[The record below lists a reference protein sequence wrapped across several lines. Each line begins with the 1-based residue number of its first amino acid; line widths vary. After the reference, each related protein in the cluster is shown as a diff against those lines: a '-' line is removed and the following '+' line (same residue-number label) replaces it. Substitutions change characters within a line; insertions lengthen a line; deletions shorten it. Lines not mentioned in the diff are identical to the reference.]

1 MAQRRTGRPSLKI
14 KNRWQ
19 TDAEIGRSLLVKQ
32 DPAYLR
38 NQSRYLH
45 ALYRRKR
52 RFLNIAAPTWFALFL
67 SLTSVGLIDRAARFG
82 WGFAEEMWT
91 FAGFAAFAPC
101 LWVFVTLIAKMNL
114 AYIRHVYGP
123 DPCE

>member
-1 MAQRRTGRPSLKI
+1 M
-14 KNRWQ
+14 
-19 TDAEIGRSLLVKQ
+19 KQ

-52 RFLNIAAPTWFALFL
+52 RFLNIAAPTWFAFFFG
-67 SLTSVGLIDRAARFG
+67 LTFAALVDRAAGFG
-82 WGFAEEMWT
+82 WGLAKEMWA

-101 LWVFVTLIAKMNL
+101 LWLFVTLVAKFNL

-123 DPCE
+123 DPGE